1 MLEPKLQRFE
11 DSQFQPKHWLE
22 LIHNVQALSESWEA
36 AYLEKPRFS
45 PDCDFIFTLN
55 DQLIGIG
62 AGYRINNMS
71 SDYSLEV
78 LAICPELQ
86 GKGLGKKLLEAVS
99 SHLDV
104 GSSIRLYTQS
114 PKVANWY
121 HHIGWKKSLDLHL
134 TWKKKEA
141 EDSLTLGNGHRSG
154 KAIWHYRQSC
164 PWTS

>member
-1 MLEPKLQRFE
+1 MLEPKLQCFE
-11 DSQFQPKHWLE
+11 DSQFKAKHWLE
-22 LIHNVQALSESWEA
+22 LVNKVQALSEGWEA
-36 AYLEKPRFS
+36 AYLEKPKFS

-62 AGYRINNMS
+62 AGHRINNMP

-86 GKGLGKKLLEAVS
+86 GKGFGKKLLKAIS
-99 SHLDV
+99 SRLQV
-104 GSSIRLYTQS
+104 GSSISLYTQS
-114 PKVANWY
+114 PKAANWY
-121 HHIGWKKSLDLHL
+121 QRMGWEKGHDHHL
-134 TWKKKEA
+134 TWNKKEA
-141 EDSLTLGNGHRSG
+141 EDSLTLGNGHHSG